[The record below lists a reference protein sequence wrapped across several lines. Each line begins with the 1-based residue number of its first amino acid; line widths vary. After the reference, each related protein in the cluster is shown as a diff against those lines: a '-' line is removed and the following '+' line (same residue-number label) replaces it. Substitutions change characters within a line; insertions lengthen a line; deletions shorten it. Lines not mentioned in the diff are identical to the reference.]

1 MAQSN
6 NRYGL
11 MEKVKLMRARVQMKE
26 QKVKEGKL
34 RLKQKLADMNEMNSE
49 LAMHTSSLDQ
59 KEIEFNKE

>member
-1 MAQSN
+1 
-6 NRYGL
+6 
-11 MEKVKLMRARVQMKE
+11 MKE